1 MFIVDAQVH
10 IWAPETPQRPWIKG
24 WVTPPREIPLEA
36 EELACEMDKV
46 GIARAVLVPPGS
58 WDTNSNDLV
67 LAAAL
72 KYPDRFAVMGRFDTE
87 APGAR
92 GMIANWRA
100 QPGMLGLRCSFNKPQ
115 WSAALS
121 EGKVD
126 WLWVEC
132 EKAGVPVMLMVLYAQ
147 IPLVDRIAARHPGL
161 KITID
166 HLALPTGKKDAEAFG
181 EFDKLLR
188 IAVRPNV
195 AVKVST
201 LPLYTS
207 DTYPYKS
214 LHPYLR
220 RAYDTFGPKRM
231 FWGGDLSRLPC
242 NYRQAIAMYTEEIPW
257 LTAQDK
263 EWIMGRGLCEWLDWK
278 LPSQ

>member
-10 IWAPETPQRPWIKG
+10 IWAPETPQRPWIRG
-24 WVTPPREIPLEA
+24 WVKPPRETPLEA
-36 EELACEMDKV
+36 EELLSEMDKI

-67 LAAAL
+67 LQAAS

-87 APGAR
+87 APDAR
-92 GMIANWRA
+92 NMIKNWRT

-115 WSAALS
+115 WSAALN

-126 WLWVEC
+126 WLWEEC
-132 EKAGVPVMLMVLYAQ
+132 EKSGVPVMLMVLYSQ
-147 IPLVDRIAARHPGL
+147 IPLVDRIAARYPGL

-166 HLALPTGKKDAEAFG
+166 HLALPTGKKNAEAFG
-181 EFDKLLR
+181 EFDKLLP
-188 IAVRPNV
+188 IAERPNV
-195 AVKVST
+195 AVKIST

-242 NYRQAIAMYTEEIPW
+242 PYRQAITMYTEEIHW
-257 LTAQDK
+257 LTAEDK
-263 EWIMGRGLCEWLDWK
+263 EWIMGLGLCHWLGWN
-278 LPSQ
+278 LPAQ